1 MYHVIYGLKWV
12 LTLLKCPNLNLCKPF
27 RNDHACLVNS
37 HEIICRETR
46 PKETAYIMYS
56 STSEIHVIELEFSNE
71 RKNFSKVEFNFED
84 VDFSLLTIF
93 SSF

>member
-1 MYHVIYGLKWV
+1 MGFDTLKMSELEFV
-12 LTLLKCPNLNLCKPF
+12 NLCKPF

-56 STSEIHVIELEFSNE
+56 SNSEIHVIELEFSNE
-71 RKNFSKVEFNFED
+71 RKIFSKVEFNFED
-84 VDFSLLTIF
+84 VDFSILKEIVQ
-93 SSF
+93 

>member
-1 MYHVIYGLKWV
+1 MV

-27 RNDHACLVNS
+27 RNEHACLVNS

-56 STSEIHVIELEFSNE
+56 SSGIHVIELEFSNE
-71 RKNFSKVEFNFED
+71 RKFSND
-84 VDFSLLTIF
+84 DFSFLKEIVQ
-93 SSF
+93 